1 MGKPYLIPI
10 EDNSLKNPFEERHY
24 YKIYNDGGHFV
35 ATRIVRSKGK
45 RPPKKPANTAF
56 DIAFDS
62 LYVCAL
68 KQGLKDDAMV
78 DFIQAG
84 LEKLYPASSTL
95 RKYILEK
102 IDKKKR
108 NLWKRIKR
116 FKRKANMYKWNYF
129 VTFTYDPKKHTAE
142 SFRKKLR
149 KCLSNLHTRRGW
161 TYMGVFEEGGENG
174 TVHFHALLYVPQG
187 EMIGRIIEKNEYST
201 KRRERRIRYANTF
214 FDENFGISDFK
225 ELNPVLLKRGGT
237 LRYLT
242 KYIAKTGDKMVYSRG
257 IPAESCRELPDSDI
271 AGTYLD
277 FVMKYVVFDDVI
289 DWERDIKNYGKKRSF
304 FGGQRRRN

>member
-35 ATRIVRSKGK
+35 ATRVVRSKGK

-68 KQGLKDDAMV
+68 KQGLKDDAMA

-257 IPAESCRELPDSDI
+257 IPAEICRELPDSDI

-277 FVMKYVVFDDVI
+277 FVTKYVLFDDVI
-289 DWERDIKNYGKKRSF
+289 DWERDIKDYGKKRKI
-304 FGGQRRRN
+304 FGGERRLN

>member
-10 EDNSLKNPFEERHY
+10 EDNNLKNPFEERHY

-68 KQGLKDDAMV
+68 KQGLKDDSMA

-187 EMIGRIIEKNEYST
+187 EMIGRIVEKNEYST

-242 KYIAKTGDKMVYSRG
+242 KYIARTGDKMVYSRV
-257 IPAESCRELPDSDI
+257 IPAEICRELPDSDI

-277 FVMKYVVFDDVI
+277 FVMKYVLFDDAI
-289 DWERDIKNYGKKRSF
+289 DWERDIKNYGKKRSI
-304 FGGQRRRN
+304 FGGQRRLN